1 MELNGLSFQVSVPH
15 RAELL
20 KLGCVYKS
28 AGDLDKRQM
37 GRSGVGPT
45 GGTASTFPQVM
56 LRLLVAGH
64 TGSCEW
70 RERTVHIYTLVYSV
84 DPFNISLNNSSNKK
98 SLPRDPCLPRSG
110 PP

>member
-1 MELNGLSFQVSVPH
+1 MSLILSAGLRGNSKQNDFLKVELNGLSFQVSIPH

-20 KLGCVYKS
+20 KLGCAYKS

-37 GRSGVGPT
+37 GRSGGGPT

-70 RERTVHIYTLVYSV
+70 RERTVHIYTLV
-84 DPFNISLNNSSNKK
+84 L
-98 SLPRDPCLPRSG
+98 LRG
-110 PP
+110 PL